1 LALESFPVFL
11 ASSLIDT
18 TAAETPAACKNC
30 DSPLLAN
37 WRYCADCGQKAAIPR
52 LTMHEIGHETLHALL
67 HVDRSVVSLIRALAL
82 RPGRVALDYV
92 SGRRKRYYGPFAF
105 LVICVAI
112 ASATIALTGFAA
124 VTSDV
129 PNAVADFLQ
138 HHVNLLFFAQVP
150 ILAAACRLL
159 TPRGPFNY
167 AEFLVLVAYS
177 EAMHILFFTVI
188 DVGGWY
194 LLKPSAFVAR
204 VAYLEMACGRQGSGR
219 MADHLCLHGGRR
231 HRCEQHVRAVSP
243 ALRNRAL
250 PFRMGEPNCVAAT
263 VWVFNGICRDA
274 KPIRFPPRPKGCH
287 YEPWQR
293 APCRIGR
300 RVVS

>member
-204 VAYLEMACGRQGSGR
+204 VAYLSLMPIWPLYFGLACAQFLPGSKWLAG
-219 MADHLCLHGGRR
+219 AKGVAAWLITYAFTAGA
-231 HRCEQHVRAVSP
+231 VTAVSNMSG
-243 ALRNRAL
+243 L
-250 PFRMGEPNCVAAT
+250 FRQ
-263 VWVFNGICRDA
+263 
-274 KPIRFPPRPKGCH
+274 H
-287 YEPWQR
+287 
-293 APCRIGR
+293 
-300 RVVS
+300 